1 MNNNS
6 GAPPSLLLRLAIT
19 TLAYVLTG
27 WPSLWLAIPPSYAAP
42 IYPAAGVALA
52 CTLVYGLRVLPAV
65 ALGAFTVNA
74 LLSAARGQPMLSAVL
89 SPAIIAAGA
98 ALQAGAGAFLA
109 RRFVA
114 QPLTLSEPRDVLRF
128 FALSA
133 VLACTLSATI
143 ATLTLKA
150 AGSLGDVGPAYTWW
164 TWYTGD
170 LLGVLIGA
178 PVALTLIGEPRAEWR
193 HRRTTVGLSLVLV
206 TALLA
211 TATAQV
217 TRWDEQRIR
226 VIFERDASR
235 SAEAVAD
242 SLRDSLEAL
251 ESVNGTARA
260 MGSVSADSLRKSSRY
275 WLSPAFH
282 LQAVGWAQRVPRQEL
297 PDFERLVRQDGGPAG
312 YHVFDRTDPQS
323 APEARQDAEV
333 MAIRFIE
340 PPERNTAALGV
351 NPLSIA
357 PARPAILAA
366 QRSGKAVASGGF
378 RLTQETG
385 DQTGVVIY
393 QPTYQG
399 EATTEAE
406 RLQRNTGMLFVTLRM
421 DEAVKSVMSEM
432 PAYLN
437 WCVVDTA
444 PGNARPRLAGPVGCE
459 TLRPSGFVH
468 LRPIEF
474 AGRHWELRLHAPVN
488 GVPETAHWNAWL
500 FSVVGL
506 MATAMLGA
514 MLLSVTG
521 RTRRIEVA
529 VAERT
534 ADLQRE
540 VGERTRTEI
549 ALRDS
554 EQRFRNILDHVPIG
568 VLYTDL
574 TGRIREANP
583 RLRDMV
589 GYSAEE
595 LSRLHAID
603 LTHPEDQAEDTELS
617 GKLLRGEIAGF
628 DQQKRFVAK
637 DGRVLW
643 VKARVSLL
651 HDNHGRPQWMV
662 GVVEDITEHLKLQDA
677 ERARESAEAA
687 NRAKSDFL
695 SRMSHELRTPLNA
708 MLGFAQLLELDRQQ
722 PLASHQ
728 VEWTSQIQQAGWHL
742 LHMINDTLDLS
753 RIESGTL
760 KLDLEPVAV
769 AEVVSAS
776 RALVEQSAQ
785 RRQLRIE
792 EDLDPRVHALHA
804 DETRVKQILTN
815 LLSNAVKY
823 NVQGGTIL
831 IRSRRVDAQT
841 AEIEVRDTGLGMD
854 AAQMADLFQ
863 PFNRLGREAYGEGT
877 GIGLVISR
885 RLAELMGGTLN
896 ASSAP
901 GEGSSFVLQLP
912 LARETQRFEH
922 EAPDDD
928 PLAPGYRQ
936 RVVHYIEDNETNAE
950 VMRGIVAQ
958 RPQVKLQVSGTGL
971 DGLAAIRLRRPSLVL
986 LDMHLPDVDGIE
998 LLRHLK
1004 RDAQTA
1010 DIPVVVVSAD
1020 ATPGRIDEAM
1030 SLGAERYVTKPV
1042 NVAEVLSILDELLEH
1057 ADTRFG

>member
-1 MNNNS
+1 MNKS
-6 GAPPSLLLRLAIT
+6 DVTPPLLLRLAIT
-19 TLAYVLTG
+19 ALAYVLTG
-27 WPSLWLAIPPSYAAP
+27 WPSLWLAISPSYAAP
-42 IYPAAGVALA
+42 IYPAAGIALA
-52 CTLVYGLRVLPAV
+52 CTLVYGAAVLPAV
-65 ALGAFTVNA
+65 ALGAFTVNI
-74 LLSAARGQPMLSAVL
+74 LLSAARGQPALSAILV
-89 SPAIIAAGA
+89 PALIGTGA
-98 ALQAGAGAFLA
+98 ALQAGLGALLV

-114 QPLTLSEPRDVLRF
+114 QPLTLSEPREVLRF
-128 FALSA
+128 FALGA
-133 VLACTLSATI
+133 LLACAVSATV

-150 AGSLGDVGPAYTWW
+150 AGSLGDIGPGYTWW

-178 PVALTLIGEPRAEWR
+178 PIALTLIGQPSAEWR
-193 HRRTTVGLSLVLV
+193 HRRSTVGLSLALV

-211 TATAQV
+211 SASALV
-217 TRWDEQRIR
+217 ARWDEQRIR
-226 VIFERDASR
+226 VVFERDASR
-235 SAEAVAD
+235 AADAVAD
-242 SLRDSLEAL
+242 DLRNALEAL
-251 ESVNGTARA
+251 EAIHGTVHA
-260 MGSVSADSLRKSSRY
+260 MGGVSGDGLRKSSSS
-275 WLSPAFH
+275 WLGHPYH
-282 LQAVGWAQRVPRQEL
+282 LQAIGWAQRVLRTAVPE
-297 PDFERLVRQDGGPAG
+297 FERTVRSDSGPAA
-312 YHVFDRTDPQS
+312 YRVFDRSDAQS
-323 APEARQDAEV
+323 APEARQDPDV

-340 PPERNTAALGV
+340 PPERNAAALGV

-366 QRSGKAVASGGF
+366 QRSGKAAASGGF
-378 RLTQETG
+378 KLTQETG
-385 DQTGVVIY
+385 DQTGIVIY
-393 QPTYQG
+393 QPIYQG
-399 EATTEAE
+399 DPANEAE

-421 DEAVKSVMSEM
+421 DEAVKSVMSTM
-432 PAYLN
+432 PAYLD
-437 WCVVDTA
+437 WCVVDTDPA
-444 PGNARPRLAGPVGCE
+444 SRRPRLAGPAGCE
-459 TLRPSGFVH
+459 NARSGGFSHV
-468 LRPIEF
+468 RPIEF

-488 GVPETAHWNAWL
+488 GVPEVAHWNAWL

-514 MLLSVTG
+514 LLLSVTG

-540 VGERTRTEI
+540 VRERMRTEV

-574 TGRIREANP
+574 SGRIREANP
-583 RLRDMV
+583 KLRDMV

-595 LSRLHAID
+595 LATLHAID

-617 GKLLRGEIAGF
+617 GQLLRGEIPGF

-637 DGRVLW
+637 GGRVLW
-643 VKARVSLL
+643 VKASVSLL
-651 HDNHGRPQWMV
+651 RDNHGRPQWMV

-760 KLDLEPVAV
+760 KLDIEPVVV

-785 RRQLRIE
+785 RRHVHIE
-792 EDLDPRVHALHA
+792 EDLDPRVRALQA
-804 DETRVKQILTN
+804 DETRVKQVLTN

-823 NVQGGTIL
+823 NVEGGSIL
-831 IRSRRVDAQT
+831 VRSRRIDAQT

-885 RLAELMGGTLN
+885 RLAELMGGTLF

-912 LARETQRFEH
+912 LARATLPAEH
-922 EAPDDD
+922 QAMLDD
-928 PLAPGYRQ
+928 PLAPGYHQ
-936 RVVHYIEDNETNAE
+936 RLVHYIEDNETNAE

-958 RPQVKLQVSGTGL
+958 RPQVKLLVSSTGL
-971 DGLAAIRLRRPSLVL
+971 DGLATTRLQRPSLVL

-1010 DIPVVVVSAD
+1010 DIPIVVVSAD

-1030 SLGAERYVTKPV
+1030 ALGAERYVTKPV
-1042 NVAEVLSILDELLEH
+1042 NVAEVLSILDELLEQ